1 MKNKKPKTP
10 LLRTPRYR
18 VKSALRMLW
27 LRSPER
33 SRTLKRDGYACPM
46 CGAKKSTAKGRE
58 VAVEVHHLDK
68 VDVWDEIIDLISTR
82 LLCDIDRLET
92 RCIDCHKKEHHPT

>member
-1 MKNKKPKTP
+1 MKTKKP

-33 SRTLKRDGYACPM
+33 GRALKRDGYRCVL
-46 CGAKKSTAKGRE
+46 CGEKQSKAKGKE
-58 VAVEVHHLDK
+58 ISVECHHINGIDA
-68 VDVWDEIIDLISTR
+68 WDEIIDLIMEKI
-82 LLCDIDRLET
+82 LCDPEELET
-92 RCIDCHKKEHHPT
+92 RCVPCHKNEKQIRK